1 VPVEHAAIEQDVAE
15 IFLHP
20 DLAQNLQRLIEI
32 GQSGIGLA
40 DGDLIR
46 RQFREV
52 GRQQALHTHFA
63 GDFHRILDA
72 LDGFIRLIHQT
83 IGNAE
88 SLQNQR
94 LLLGL
99 SAWTAK
105 LSPLLSGSRAASKFS
120 CWYSKFPFARGP

>member
-1 VPVEHAAIEQDVAE
+1 MPAINVRRIALDLQRVLIVLERLIQVAACLVEHAAIEQDVAE

-52 GRQQALHTHFA
+52 GRQQALHT
-63 GDFHRILDA
+63 ILRVISIESWMLLMA
-72 LDGFIRLIHQT
+72 SSGLFIR
-83 IGNAE
+83 
-88 SLQNQR
+88 R
-94 LLLGL
+94 
-99 SAWTAK
+99 
-105 LSPLLSGSRAASKFS
+105 
-120 CWYSKFPFARGP
+120 